1 MGMTLLLCY
10 MLRNDAFDVVYF
22 APAESGLWNEEKENM
37 NQQPI
42 TSLKGIGEKTAKLF
56 AKLGV
61 ETVEELLHD
70 YPRAYDA
77 YEEPVPI
84 GKLREKEMFAVSG
97 QLMKTPSVRRFK
109 NIQVIITDVRDMTGA
124 LQLTW
129 YNMPYLRNV
138 LQMGQILIFRG
149 RVVKKSG
156 RLTMEQP
163 DVFTPE
169 QYRRIMH
176 SMQPVYGQTKGLGN
190 KAITRAVQQA
200 LEQRQME
207 REYLPEELRSRYEL
221 AEYNYA
227 IEHIHF
233 PADKKELLFA
243 RKRLVFDEFLFF
255 LLSVRRL
262 KEKRQDLKSKYV
274 TPRAPEVDKLLASL
288 PYELTGAQKKV
299 LEEVRK
305 DMESGLVMNRLVQ
318 GDVGSGKTIVA
329 VLALLE
335 TAMNGCQ
342 GAMMAPTEVLAKQH
356 YESITE
362 LFATYGIEKQVVLV
376 TGSMTAKE
384 KRIAYEK
391 IASHEADIIVGTHAL
406 IQEKVHYDRLAL
418 VITDEQHRFGVGQRE
433 ALGNK
438 GSKTDP
444 ELTPHVLVMSAT
456 PIPRTLAII
465 LYGDL
470 DISIID
476 EMPAERLPIKNCV
489 VNTGYRD
496 KAYQFIAREVA
507 AGRQAYVI
515 CPMVEESEMIEAE
528 NVLDYTKLLREK
540 LPAGITVEYLHGK
553 MKGKEKNQIMERFA
567 FGEIQVLVSTTVVEV
582 GVNVPNATVMM
593 IENAERFGLAQLHQ
607 LRGRVGRGAHQS
619 YCIMVN
625 CSDQDG
631 TQERLDILNRSND
644 GFYIAS
650 EDLKLRGPGDFF
662 GLRQSGDMEFKIADI
677 FTDANLL
684 KTVSEEVNRIL
695 ERDPNLEQEEYW
707 ALRERLDVYLSKSYD
722 KLNL

>member
-22 APAESGLWNEEKENM
+22 VPAESGLWNEEKKTM

-496 KAYQFIAREVA
+496 KVYQFIAREVA